1 MYRAVIFDFDGTIID
16 TEQHLFD
23 VINMHLEKAKEKPI
37 SIDFYRSNIGGRAL
51 ALHHYLIEIFGEEKV
66 AKIYQEHHE
75 HARHLPLRQ
84 GVKTLME
91 QLHARHVPMAVATSS
106 AREDIE
112 PLIKRLGIGDY
123 IQVIKGREDVE
134 AVKPEPDLYLS
145 AVQDLNFSPTHC
157 LAIEDSVNGATAAI
171 TAGLDVIVNTNPM
184 TEVSDFSSLEL
195 LAKDIDLT
203 QVIDQFFNGVAQ

>member
-66 AKIYQEHHE
+66 AKIFQEHHE

-91 QLHARHVPMAVATSS
+91 QLHAR
-106 AREDIE
+106 EDIE

-123 IQVIKGREDVE
+123 IQVIKGREDAE

>member
-16 TEQHLFD
+16 TEQHLYD
-23 VINMHLEKAKEKPI
+23 VINMHLEKVNEKPI

-51 ALHHYLIEIFGEEKV
+51 ALHHYLLEIFGEEKV

-75 HARHLPLRQ
+75 HAGDLALRQ

-91 QLHARHVPMAVATSS
+91 QLHARHIPMAIATSS
-106 AREDIE
+106 ARVDIE

-195 LAKDIDLT
+195 LARDIDLT
-203 QVIDQFFNGVAQ
+203 QVIDQFFNGVAR

>member
-16 TEQHLFD
+16 TEQHLYD
-23 VINMHLEKAKEKPI
+23 VINMHLEKVNEKPI

-51 ALHHYLIEIFGEEKV
+51 ALHHYLLEIFGEKKV

-75 HARHLPLRQ
+75 HAGDLALRQ

-91 QLHARHVPMAVATSS
+91 QLHAHHIPMAIATSS
-106 AREDIE
+106 ARANIE

-145 AVQDLNFSPTHC
+145 AVQDLNFSPTYC

-195 LAKDIDLT
+195 LAKDIELT
-203 QVIDQFFNGVAQ
+203 QVIDQFFNGVAR

>member
-16 TEQHLFD
+16 TEQHLYD
-23 VINMHLEKAKEKPI
+23 VINMHLEKVNEKPI

-75 HARHLPLRQ
+75 HAGDLALRH
-84 GVKTLME
+84 GAKTLME
-91 QLHARHVPMAVATSS
+91 QLHARHIPMAIATSS
-106 AREDIE
+106 ARSDIE
-112 PLIKRLGIGDY
+112 PLINRLGIGDY

-157 LAIEDSVNGATAAI
+157 LAIEDSINGATAAT

-203 QVIDQFFNGVAQ
+203 EVIDQFFNGVAR

>member
-84 GVKTLME
+84 GLKRSWSNYMHVTFRWRLRQVVHVKT
-91 QLHARHVPMAVATSS
+91 
-106 AREDIE
+106 
-112 PLIKRLGIGDY
+112 
-123 IQVIKGREDVE
+123 
-134 AVKPEPDLYLS
+134 
-145 AVQDLNFSPTHC
+145 
-157 LAIEDSVNGATAAI
+157 
-171 TAGLDVIVNTNPM
+171 
-184 TEVSDFSSLEL
+184 
-195 LAKDIDLT
+195 
-203 QVIDQFFNGVAQ
+203 

>member
-1 MYRAVIFDFDGTIID
+1 
-16 TEQHLFD
+16 
-23 VINMHLEKAKEKPI
+23 
-37 SIDFYRSNIGGRAL
+37 
-51 ALHHYLIEIFGEEKV
+51 
-66 AKIYQEHHE
+66 
-75 HARHLPLRQ
+75 
-84 GVKTLME
+84 
-91 QLHARHVPMAVATSS
+91 MAVATSS

-203 QVIDQFFNGVAQ
+203 QVIDQFVNGVAQ

>member
-16 TEQHLFD
+16 TEQHLYD
-23 VINMHLEKAKEKPI
+23 VINMHLEKVNEKPI

-75 HARHLPLRQ
+75 HAGDLALRH

-91 QLHARHVPMAVATSS
+91 QLHARHIPMAIATSS
-106 AREDIE
+106 ARSDIE
-112 PLIKRLGIGDY
+112 PLINRLGIGDY

-157 LAIEDSVNGATAAI
+157 LAIEDSINGATAAT

-203 QVIDQFFNGVAQ
+203 EVIDQFFNGVAR